1 MYKLCVYKYKFVGC
15 VNIGFVVFFGSI
27 ELSIIL
33 IIFKWDKIVE
43 DNNNNNKLFLFYYKK
58 WDIKV
63 ELM

>member
-43 DNNNNNKLFLFYYKK
+43 DNNNNNKLFFNL
-58 WDIKV
+58 
-63 ELM
+63 L